1 MISIRITSPP
11 VLRPK
16 ARLAIA
22 VRVQMPERIPKI
34 TLDILFRKMPIHWIN
49 TIGRSNGNL
58 YVFDAVAGQWLT
70 TTFANQALARA
81 GAQAVPTPLGVY
93 YIGGELKPALR
104 TPQIVII
111 EN

>member
-1 MISIRITSPP
+1 MIKITNAMMSILITSPP

-49 TIGRSNGNL
+49 TIGCISRRDQHLFFLQLLCDLSRTH
-58 YVFDAVAGQWLT
+58 AGVSHIKDTLDHQ
-70 TTFANQALARA
+70 
-81 GAQAVPTPLGVY
+81 
-93 YIGGELKPALR
+93 
-104 TPQIVII
+104 
-111 EN
+111 